1 MIYEIVAGGITFT
14 STDTDL
20 INVDTGIYYG
30 TSNLQLR
37 RSFDYDG
44 DSFGTQYIYAGSRT
58 VVYRPAGNYD
68 TQYLTI
74 TSVTPLYDE
83 YSQLAAGQNNDFFS
97 LIFLGVI
104 AVCAILTLFFRR

>member
-20 INVDTGIYYG
+20 INEDTGIYYG

-44 DSFGTQYIYAGSRT
+44 ESFGTQYIYAGSRT
-58 VVYRPAGNYD
+58 VVYRPYGSYD

-74 TSVTPLYDE
+74 SSVTPLYSDYAE
-83 YSQLAAGQNNDFFS
+83 LRAGQSLDLFS
-97 LIFLGVI
+97 FLFLGVI
-104 AVCAILTLFFRR
+104 AVCLIFNLFFRR